1 MISGMGRTRAP
12 PSGMSSQT
20 TSVDFQR
27 SRNLTGMVVCPLLE
41 TLVFTMKVIL
51 YPIGPV
57 VKPIF
62 PRRKSQARIHHR
74 DTKAQ
79 RKPVLGELSNRT
91 AKKRERARMSPSVP
105 SGSSVVKHFRMSD
118 DGFTGGRRGR
128 GGWSE
133 CFPYKIPSGEGWPK
147 AGVCSSILFVLRVF
161 SRAFVVQKSL
171 PPTHRGTKKIRRTNH
186 EGHRGHGGSLEGEL
200 SVLRALSSEPS
211 GTWRGEPV
219 PTVRRLFYRRPRRKR
234 RRVLRRVCFV
244 SSCLRGSKILLLLPL
259 PIRAIRVIRG
269 KTIPTVRRWFYR
281 SRGRRGCFATKEHME
296 RKGAPSL

>member
-1 MISGMGRTRAP
+1 MGRTRAP

-41 TLVFTMKVIL
+41 TLVFTMKVML

-118 DGFTGGRRGR
+118 DGFTGAAEAAEDGRN
-128 GGWSE
+128 
-133 CFPYKIPSGEGWPK
+133 
-147 AGVCSSILFVLRVF
+147 VF
-161 SRAFVVQKSL
+161 LTKS
-171 PPTHRGTKKIRRTNH
+171 
-186 EGHRGHGGSLEGEL
+186 
-200 SVLRALSSEPS
+200 
-211 GTWRGEPV
+211 
-219 PTVRRLFYRRPRRKR
+219 
-234 RRVLRRVCFV
+234 
-244 SSCLRGSKILLLLPL
+244 PL
-259 PIRAIRVIRG
+259 
-269 KTIPTVRRWFYR
+269 
-281 SRGRRGCFATKEHME
+281 
-296 RKGAPSL
+296 

>member
-1 MISGMGRTRAP
+1 MVLQEAAEAAEDGRN
-12 PSGMSSQT
+12 
-20 TSVDFQR
+20 VF
-27 SRNLTGMVVCPLLE
+27 LTKSPL
-41 TLVFTMKVIL
+41 
-51 YPIGPV
+51 
-57 VKPIF
+57 
-62 PRRKSQARIHHR
+62 
-74 DTKAQ
+74 
-79 RKPVLGELSNRT
+79 
-91 AKKRERARMSPSVP
+91 ER
-105 SGSSVVKHFRMSD
+105 
-118 DGFTGGRRGR
+118 GGRRPGCVLR
-128 GGWSE
+128 S
-133 CFPYKIPSGEGWPK
+133 
-147 AGVCSSILFVLRVF
+147 CSSFASF
-161 SRAFVVQKSL
+161 RAPSWCKS
-171 PPTHRGTKKIRRTNH
+171 PYHRHTEAQRRSVEPCLLHH

-200 SVLRALSSEPS
+200 SVLRALSGEPS